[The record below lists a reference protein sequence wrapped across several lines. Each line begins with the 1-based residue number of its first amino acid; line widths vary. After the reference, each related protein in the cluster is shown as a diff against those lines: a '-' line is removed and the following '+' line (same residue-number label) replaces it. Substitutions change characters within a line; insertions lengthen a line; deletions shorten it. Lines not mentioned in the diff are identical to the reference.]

1 MSNWVYEVKDELN
14 DTHDDS
20 TIVFYKNKEDAIK
33 RFDSMVK
40 FHCRYEPQN
49 FNGIIYNKEV
59 EVSDYDDSHVSGL
72 PYAEFIGSETSW
84 FIRVTARKI
93 HNTF

>member
-1 MSNWVYEVKDELN
+1 MSNWVYEVADHLS
-14 DTHDDS
+14 DTHKNP
-20 TIVFYKNKEDAIK
+20 TIALYSNKEDALK

-49 FNGIIYNKEV
+49 FNGIKYNEEV
-59 EVSDYDDSHVSGL
+59 PVGEYDDFHVSGL

-84 FIRVTARKI
+84 FIRVTARKV
-93 HNTF
+93 HTFF